1 MPAIIRNFGKL
12 NAIVLFGAAMTL
24 GLFYSMQL
32 LVMTEQGVPQV
43 KSRTIFPDITLPE
56 IQLEIRHHLFF
67 PATVEVPA
75 NQKVRL
81 LIINNDATPEEF
93 ESYELNREKVI
104 PGNSRTV
111 IFIGP
116 LAPGEYPFFGEFF
129 PKTAQG
135 KVVAK

>member
-1 MPAIIRNFGKL
+1 MNNSFLSGM
-12 NAIVLFGAAMTL
+12 VL
-24 GLFYSMQL
+24 L
-32 LVMTEQGVPQV
+32 LVNFLVASAVSAAT
-43 KSRTIFPDITLPE
+43 PE
-56 IQLEIRHHLFF
+56 IQIEIRDHLFY
-67 PATVEVPA
+67 PSTVEVPA

-81 LIINNDATPEEF
+81 FIINNDPTPEEF

-104 PGNSRTV
+104 PGNGKTV

-116 LAPGEYPFFGEFF
+116 LPPGEYPFFGEFF